1 MLGIESVA
9 DDFKDVTAYKE
20 EFATQTEDFFV
31 LSAGTSNGNSFGT
44 ATSSRLLSQ
53 FGKVEY
59 NYADKYLASFTLRR
73 DGSSRFGEDNRY
85 GYFPAATFGWR
96 ISEMNFMEN
105 VDLFNNL
112 KFRAGWGRVGN
123 QDIGDFASLGLYE
136 PRYGATASQ
145 VPGIG
150 HVDFFDQYWN
160 VGSAYD
166 LSGANTGNLP
176 SGFVSV
182 QAANPAL
189 RWETTE
195 ELNFGIDFGL
205 WDSKVM
211 GAFDYYTRKTSD
223 ILIQPPVASAVGE
236 GQLQWLNGATKK
248 NKGWEFAVTY
258 YSEEKNDFSYNVTAS
273 ASHFN
278 DKITELPEEVR
289 TAYPGNAEQDI
300 LGHSELSI
308 FGYVTDGLF
317 QNQAEVDAH
326 ATQVGAAPGRIRY
339 KDLNSDGKIDAL
351 DQDFIGNLLPK
362 LEYSLKIE
370 TFWKNFDFSIFAS
383 GVAGRT
389 GFDNYIFLNDF
400 IRGRD
405 NVGPGVFD
413 AWTSQN
419 TNTTVPALSLSDSN
433 NETRTSD
440 YLFVNNSYFKLRNL
454 QLGYTFPEAFT
465 QKIRMEKL
473 RIYFMADN
481 LFWISSGEF
490 KGPDPERTDI
500 NAIPVPTTLSFGVNV
515 SL

>member
-1 MLGIESVA
+1 
-9 DDFKDVTAYKE
+9 
-20 EFATQTEDFFV
+20 
-31 LSAGTSNGNSFGT
+31 
-44 ATSSRLLSQ
+44 
-53 FGKVEY
+53 
-59 NYADKYLASFTLRR
+59 
-73 DGSSRFGEDNRY
+73 
-85 GYFPAATFGWR
+85 
-96 ISEMNFMEN
+96 
-105 VDLFNNL
+105 
-112 KFRAGWGRVGN
+112 
-123 QDIGDFASLGLYE
+123 
-136 PRYGATASQ
+136 
-145 VPGIG
+145 
-150 HVDFFDQYWN
+150 
-160 VGSAYD
+160 
-166 LSGANTGNLP
+166 
-176 SGFVSV
+176 
-182 QAANPAL
+182 
-189 RWETTE
+189 
-195 ELNFGIDFGL
+195 
-205 WDSKVM
+205 M